1 MPFAGYRLA
10 LAAASGIVAVLALPT
25 AGLAK
30 LPPEKLADLPPPAT
44 HTVDF
49 AREIQPILA
58 ASCAKCHGRGKAKGG
73 FSIDNPRKILAPAD
87 SGPAILPG
95 NSRDSYLVHLVSGL
109 DEEFVM
115 PEKGTRL
122 TAEEVGLLRAWI
134 DQGAPWDPEVSF
146 AREEHRNFVPRL
158 PEVPPT
164 SGDLTHPVDRFLALY
179 FEKNG
184 VTPPPPVDDATF
196 ARRAFLDTVGLL
208 PTPEELREFL
218 ADPRPDRR
226 AQLVD
231 RLLADNARYAQ
242 HALTFWNDLLRNDY
256 RGTGYIDG
264 GREQITPW
272 LYAALRDNKPYDAF
286 VRELVNPGDGPA
298 KGFTKGIVWRGAVNA
313 SQTPE
318 LQAAQNIS
326 QVFFGVN
333 LKCASCHDSFID
345 DWQLADAYGMA
356 GVYSESKMDMVQC
369 DKPLGKHAPAQ
380 FLFPELGAIDDNAP
394 KAQRIARLADLAT
407 AKRNGRLSRTL
418 VNRLW
423 ARLLGRGLV
432 EPVDVMQ
439 NPAWNPDL
447 LDWLAEDFVAHGYD
461 LKQTLRLILTSR
473 AYQLPAVDVPE
484 KPGADHVFRGP
495 AVRRLSAEQFRDAV
509 AQLTGVWHGKP
520 EGGLDALLF
529 QKGQARELPAT
540 AGWIWSDPH
549 AAEGVPPGTVY
560 FRKTVTLAQK
570 PGSAIAFVHADNSH
584 RLWVNG
590 KSAQKV
596 NDIPWSETGII
607 DLTALLRAGT
617 NVFALEATN
626 GGDGPNPAGVLF
638 YARLRAEPPAPA
650 KSDGDSDTDTG
661 PQWDFGSD
669 ASWFVSTERTEGWQ
683 KSEFDDSSWAKS
695 QLLGPAGMAPWNVGP
710 RFAEAVHGRPAYGTV
725 RASLVN
731 ADPLTRAL
739 GRPNREQVTSTRPS
753 TATTLQMLELTN
765 GGTFAELLRQ
775 GAARIA
781 DDAPDTAT
789 AVGSIFRQ
797 GLGRP
802 PTAKEASLAADMV
815 GNPVAAAGLEDLLWS
830 VAMLPEFQL
839 IH

>member
-1 MPFAGYRLA
+1 MPSVGNRLA
-10 LAAASGIVAVLALPT
+10 LAAASGIVAVLALPF
-25 AGLAK
+25 AGVAK
-30 LPPEKLADLPPPAT
+30 LPPEKLAELPPAVT
-44 HTVDF
+44 EAVDF
-49 AREIQPILA
+49 TRDIEPILS

-73 FSIDNPRKILAPAD
+73 FRIDNRRAFLAPAD
-87 SGPAILPG
+87 SGPAIVPG
-95 NSRDSYLVHLVSGL
+95 NSRDSYLIHLVSGL
-109 DEEFVM
+109 DAEFVM

-122 TAEEVGLLRAWI
+122 TAREVGLLRAWI
-134 DQGAPWDPEVSF
+134 DQGAAWDSEVSF
-146 AREEHRNFVPRL
+146 AREEHRNFAPRL
-158 PEVPPT
+158 PEIPPA
-164 SGDLTHPVDRFLALY
+164 SGDLTHPVDRFLAAY
-179 FEKNG
+179 FEKHG
-184 VTPPPPVDDATF
+184 VTPPPSVDDSTF
-196 ARRAFLDTVGLL
+196 ARRAFLDVVGLL
-208 PTPEELREFL
+208 PTPAELREFL
-218 ADPRPDRR
+218 DDPRPDRR
-226 AQLVD
+226 ERLVD
-231 RLLADNARYAQ
+231 ELLADDARYAQ

-272 LYAALRDNKPYDAF
+272 LYSALRDNKPYDAF

-313 SQTPE
+313 SQTPQ

-356 GVYSESKMDMVQC
+356 GIYSDEKLDMVQC

-380 FLFPELGAIDDNAP
+380 FLFPQLGSIDDEAP
-394 KAQRIARLADLAT
+394 KPQRLARLAELAT
-407 AKRNGRLSRTL
+407 AQRNGRLPRTI

-423 ARLLGRGLV
+423 ARFLGRGLV
-432 EPVDVMQ
+432 EPVDIMQ

-447 LDWLAEDFVAHGYD
+447 LDWLAEDLVAHGYD
-461 LKQTLRLILTSR
+461 LKQTLRVILTSR

-484 KPGADHVFRGP
+484 NPGADVVFRGP
-495 AVRRLSAEQFRDAV
+495 AVRRLSAEQFRDAL
-509 AQLTGVWHGKP
+509 AQLTGVWHNKP

-529 QKGQARELPAT
+529 KKGEARELPST

-549 AAEGVPPGTVY
+549 AAEAVPPQTVY
-560 FRKTVTLAQK
+560 LRKTVVLPQK
-570 PGSAIAFVHADNSH
+570 PGDAIAFVHADNSH

-596 NDIPWSETGII
+596 NDTPWSETSII
-607 DLTALLRAGT
+607 DLNSLLRAGT
-617 NVFALEATN
+617 NVFAVEATN
-626 GGDGPNPAGVLF
+626 GGDGPNPAGLLF
-638 YARLRAEPPAPA
+638 HARLRANPAAPDESGA
-650 KSDGDSDTDTG
+650 DIG

-669 ASWFVSTERTEGWQ
+669 ASWSAATERTEGWQ
-683 KSEFDDSSWAKS
+683 KPEFDDSSWGRA

-765 GGTFAELLRQ
+765 GRTFAELLRQ

-781 DDAPDTAT
+781 EDSPDGAT
-789 AVGSIFRQ
+789 AVRSIFRQ
-797 GLGRP
+797 GLGRS
-802 PTAKEASLAADMV
+802 PTAREASLAADMV
-815 GNPVAAAGLEDLLWS
+815 GSPVVAAGVEDLLWS